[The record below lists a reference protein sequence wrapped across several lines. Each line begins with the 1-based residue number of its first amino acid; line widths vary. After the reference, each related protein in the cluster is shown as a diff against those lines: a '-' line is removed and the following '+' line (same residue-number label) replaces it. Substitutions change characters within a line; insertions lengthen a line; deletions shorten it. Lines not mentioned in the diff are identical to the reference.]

1 MTLTEAVVA
10 LREPRFAWY
19 LAARTTTTIGSAMT
33 TVALAFAVLHIS
45 NEPGA
50 LARVLAAHTTTM
62 VIFLLLGG
70 VVADRYSRTAIM
82 QSSHALAFLTQG
94 TAAYLVLT
102 GTAQV
107 WHLVALEALNG
118 AVSAFG
124 MPAGMG
130 VVPLLV
136 PPERIQQANALLSF
150 SRSTVTVIGPALAGA
165 LVVGA
170 GPGWALLA
178 DALLF
183 LVAIPMLMKVHVP
196 GRVRDGAVGAQSTML
211 ADLREGWTEFASRT
225 WVWVIVGA
233 FGALNAV
240 HVGAV
245 FVLGPV
251 IAKSTSVGEQGWGL
265 ALSAEAAGTVLV
277 TVVLLRARLTRP
289 LVVGML
295 AVTTLALPI
304 AVLGLAPRTDLLVLA
319 FFVAGAGVETFGVG
333 WSTSLHQHI
342 PEAVLS
348 RVSSYDALGSFVA
361 MPVGA
366 MVYGWLTTVVDHRS
380 LLLASA
386 LLYVALALATLA
398 SQSVRELRQV
408 NAPGEATEPAE
419 QGA

>member
-19 LAARTTTTIGSAMT
+19 FAARTTTTIGSAMT

-183 LVAIPMLMKVHVP
+183 LVAIPMLMKVLVP
-196 GRVRDGAVGAQSTML
+196 GRVRDGAAGAQSTML
-211 ADLREGWTEFASRT
+211 ADLREGWAEFASRT

-251 IAKSTSVGEQGWGL
+251 IATSTSVGEQGWGL

-366 MVYGWLTTVVDHRS
+366 MVYGWLATVVDHRS

-398 SQSVRELRQV
+398 SGSVRELRQV

>member
-19 LAARTTTTIGSAMT
+19 FAARTTTTIGSAMT

-102 GTAQV
+102 GTAQI

-183 LVAIPMLMKVHVP
+183 LVAIPMLMKVLVP
-196 GRVRDGAVGAQSTML
+196 GRVRDGAAGAQSTML
-211 ADLREGWTEFASRT
+211 ADLREGWAEFASRT

-251 IAKSTSVGEQGWGL
+251 IATSTSVGEQGWGL
-265 ALSAEAAGTVLV
+265 GLSAEAAGTVLV

-366 MVYGWLTTVVDHRS
+366 MVYGWLATVVDHRS

-398 SQSVRELRQV
+398 SGSVRELRQV

>member
-19 LAARTTTTIGSAMT
+19 FAARTTTTIGSAMT

-196 GRVRDGAVGAQSTML
+196 GRVRDGAAGAQSTML
-211 ADLREGWTEFASRT
+211 ADLREGWAEFASRT

-251 IAKSTSVGEQGWGL
+251 IATSTSVGEQGWGL
-265 ALSAEAAGTVLV
+265 GLSAEAAGTVLV

-366 MVYGWLTTVVDHRS
+366 MVYGWLATVVDHRS

-398 SQSVRELRQV
+398 SGSVRELRQV

>member
-19 LAARTTTTIGSAMT
+19 FAARTTTTIGSAMT

-183 LVAIPMLMKVHVP
+183 LVAIPMLMKVLVP
-196 GRVRDGAVGAQSTML
+196 GRVRDGAAGAQSTML
-211 ADLREGWTEFASRT
+211 ADLREGWAEFASRT

-251 IAKSTSVGEQGWGL
+251 IATSTSVGEQGWGL

-366 MVYGWLTTVVDHRS
+366 MAYGWLATVVDHRS

-398 SQSVRELRQV
+398 SGSVRELRQV